1 MWGRLSRRFWV
12 SSYQF
17 PCGCSFPILEE
28 REPIPL
34 VDFSLD
40 SIPDDCPAVW
50 KLLEKGLTK
59 GVFQLESRLGRQ
71 WTKRLKP
78 ENDEHVGALGALLR
92 PGPLMS
98 VDENNVSM
106 TEHFCRRKNGEEEI
120 EPFHPVYDKIVAA
133 TEGIIAYQES
143 IMECG
148 KQLAGFDLIK
158 VDRLRKAVAKKS
170 QQELSEVKK
179 LFLEGAKELGVISED
194 QAQTIWGW
202 IEKSGRYCFNKCV
215 SAFTI
220 IERDGSDPLTVESM
234 YNIYHDKK
242 FAERHGYLNL
252 HKQWNEQ
259 GNYGYGLSMVGDE
272 CVPNIIEEIT
282 PAGIRAVFCVT
293 LTNGLSISVTDNHK
307 FPTPDGEMTLAELE
321 KNRWKISPRLFVR
334 TSDNRIEV
342 VYIDNISLESI
353 HEVYDVTMAAPH
365 HNFVANEGIVTSNSH
380 AISYG
385 LIGYKTAYIKAH
397 FPLAF
402 YTAWLFQANKAQNPH
417 EEMAELIE
425 EAKLFDINVLP
436 PLLINKERNFHLDG
450 EKIRFGLCDIKGI
463 GEKQLDKLFAA
474 IDEVESLLGKP
485 VEHWN
490 WLEFLI
496 YLSPRSSS
504 NVITRLIQSGALSH
518 FQPVEEIHAP
528 PVSVLGGVDEER
540 TGMVRE
546 LDVEIAF

>member
-1 MWGRLSRRFWV
+1 M